1 MSLTVGTNSYITV
14 AEADTILADHP
25 DTAIWTALTA
35 TEKGTWLIHACN
47 QLETLS
53 FRGSKV
59 ATTQAMAFPR
69 NFDTKLDYTPTNVK
83 IGQAIQALWL
93 SQNYERQKERL
104 HLDDLNI
111 GNYGVGGVTE
121 TRYKITTL
129 ICSEARAYVCLYI
142 NNYNNF
148 PEVSRT

>member
-1 MSLTVGTNSYITV
+1 MSLVVGTNSYITV
-14 AEADTILADHP
+14 AEADTLLADHP
-25 DTAIWTALTA
+25 DAAIWTALTSA
-35 TEKGTWLIHACN
+35 EKSTWLIHACN

-59 ATTQAMAFPR
+59 ETTQALAFPR
-69 NFDTKLDYTPTNVK
+69 NFATISNYTPNNVK
-83 IGQAIQALWL
+83 IGQALQALWL

-111 GNYGVGGVTE
+111 GNYGVGDVTE
-121 TRYKITTL
+121 VRFKVSTW
-129 ICSEARAYVCLYI
+129 ICSEARARVFIYV
-142 NNYNNF
+142 NNYMNF